1 MPTEGWFSC
10 LFSILKWAA
19 NDRPYIVNGG
29 TNDRP
34 YIVNGGTNDRP
45 TSFAATPH
53 YWNGSFFYKP
63 TMYYYRRKVR

>member
-1 MPTEGWFSC
+1 MPTEGGSC

-34 YIVNGGTNDRP
+34 YIVRNNFSLLKRVIL
-45 TSFAATPH
+45 
-53 YWNGSFFYKP
+53 W
-63 TMYYYRRKVR
+63 